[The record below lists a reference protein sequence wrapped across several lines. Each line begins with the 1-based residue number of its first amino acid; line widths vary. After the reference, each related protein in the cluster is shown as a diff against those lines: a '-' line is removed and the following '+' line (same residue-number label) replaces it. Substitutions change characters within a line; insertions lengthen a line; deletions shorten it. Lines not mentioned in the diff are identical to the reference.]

1 MLFLLIY
8 IGLLAGL
15 LLMYQEEVKK
25 EPSEFGLKLIGYYI
39 LASLPFKLFWISIPI
54 GFLITF
60 YLLTKTRVRYKKQ
73 KQLASLLGLIVF
85 FLNMVL

>member
-15 LLMYQEEVKK
+15 LFMYQEEVKK
-25 EPSEFGLKLIGYYI
+25 EPIEFGLKLLGYYVV
-39 LASLPFKLFWISIPI
+39 ASLPFRLFWISLPI

-60 YLLTKTRVRYKKQ
+60 YLLTQTRVKYKKQ

-85 FLNMVL
+85 FLNMFI